1 MRDELRVTDSM
12 WRGSGVDLDA
22 YLTRV
27 GYQGDVAADLAT
39 LRGLHA
45 AHVDAIAF
53 DNLDAVLGRTTVPLD
68 LDSVQDKIVRR
79 GRGGW
84 CLEQVVLMAAV
95 LDRIGFTF
103 TAFAGRT
110 RIRTG
115 SKFGPALHMALCVEL
130 DGERWLH
137 DVSFGA
143 HGPHEPIQLAEN
155 ARLDGDWSFDLVRE
169 PTGEHVLRFLRPEGP
184 AELYGFT
191 TDVRY
196 PSDFEPLNHFC
207 LTHPRSPFNH
217 RMILQR
223 TQPEV
228 RHLLVGTVLTEIRPG
243 EPATSRELDEAE
255 ALSAPGEIFGIT
267 LAPGDIRTLRK
278 TLAGP

>member
-1 MRDELRVTDSM
+1 MSDSM
-12 WRGSGVDLDA
+12 WQGSGVDLDA

-27 GYQGDVAADLAT
+27 GYEGDVAADLST
-39 LRGLHA
+39 LRGLHS

-53 DNLDAVLGRTTVPLD
+53 DNLDALLGRTVVPLD
-68 LDSVQDKIVRR
+68 LDSVQEKIVRQ

-110 RIRTG
+110 RIRSG
-115 SKFGPALHMALCVEL
+115 SKLGPALHVALLVEL
-130 DGERWLH
+130 DGEQWLH

-143 HGPHEPIQLAEN
+143 YGLHEPIRFAEN
-155 ARLDGDWSFDLVRE
+155 ERLDGDWSFDLVRE
-169 PTGEHVLRFLRPEGP
+169 PTGENVLRFLGP
-184 AELYGFT
+184 DGPVELYGFT

-196 PSDFEPLNHFC
+196 PSDFELLNHFC

-217 RMILQR
+217 RMVLQR
-223 TQPEV
+223 TQPKV
-228 RHLLVGTVLTEIRPG
+228 RHLLAGTVLAEIRPG
-243 EPATSRELDEAE
+243 EPATFRELDEAE

-267 LAPGDIRTLRK
+267 LEPGDIQTLRK

>member
-1 MRDELRVTDSM
+1 MSGSM
-12 WRGSGVDLDA
+12 WQGSGVDLDA

-27 GYQGDVAADLAT
+27 GYEGDVAADLST
-39 LRGLHA
+39 LRRLHT
-45 AHVDAIAF
+45 AHVDAIPF
-53 DNLDAVLGRTTVPLD
+53 DNLDALLGRAAVPLD
-68 LDSVQDKIVRR
+68 LDSVQEKIVRQ

-115 SKFGPALHMALCVEL
+115 NRFGPALHVALLVDVE
-130 DGERWLH
+130 GERWLH

-143 HGPHEPIQLAEN
+143 HGLHEPIRFAGN
-155 ARLDGDWSFDLVRE
+155 ARLDGDFSFDLVRE
-169 PTGEHVLRFLRPEGP
+169 PSGEHVLRFLRPEGP

-196 PSDFEPLNHFC
+196 PSDFELLNHFC

-223 TQPEV
+223 TRPEV
-228 RHLLVGTVLTEIRPG
+228 RHLLVGTSLTELRPG
-243 EPATSRELDEAE
+243 APATVRELDETE
-255 ALSAPGEIFGIT
+255 ALSAPEQIFGIT
-267 LAPGDIRTLRK
+267 VEPGDIQTLRK

>member
-1 MRDELRVTDSM
+1 MSGSM
-12 WRGSGVDLDA
+12 WQGSAVDLDA

-27 GYQGDVAADLAT
+27 GYEGDVAADLST
-39 LRGLHA
+39 LRRLHI
-45 AHVDAIAF
+45 AHVGAIAF
-53 DNLDAVLGRTTVPLD
+53 DNLDALLGRTAVPLD
-68 LDSVQDKIVRR
+68 LDSVQRKIVRQ

-115 SKFGPALHMALCVEL
+115 NRFGPALHVALLVEC

-143 HGPHEPIQLAEN
+143 HGLHEPIRFAEN
-155 ARLDGDWSFDLVRE
+155 ARLDGDFSFDLVRE

-196 PSDFEPLNHFC
+196 PSDFELLNHFC

-217 RMILQR
+217 RMVLQR
-223 TQPEV
+223 TRPEV
-228 RHLLVGTVLTEIRPG
+228 RHLLAGTVLTEIRPG
-243 EPATSRELDEAE
+243 EPATSRELDEDE
-255 ALSAPGEIFGIT
+255 ALSAPEEVFGIT
-267 LAPGDIRTLRK
+267 LEPGDIQTLRK

>member
-1 MRDELRVTDSM
+1 MSAM
-12 WRGSGVDLDA
+12 WQGERVDLDA

-27 GYQGDVAADLAT
+27 GHEGDVVADLDT
-39 LRGLHA
+39 LRRLHI

-53 DNLDAVLGRTTVPLD
+53 DNLDALLGRTEVPLD
-68 LDSVQDKIVRR
+68 LDSVQDKLVRR

-84 CLEQVVLMAAV
+84 CLEHVVLMAAV

-115 SKFGPALHMALCVEL
+115 NKFGPALHVALLVEL
-130 DGERWLH
+130 DGELWLH

-143 HGPHEPIQLAEN
+143 FGPHEPIRFAEN
-155 ARLDGDWSFDLVRE
+155 SRLDGDFSFDLVRE
-169 PTGEHVLRFLRPEGP
+169 PAGEHVLRFLRPEGP

-196 PSDFEPLNHFC
+196 PSDFELLNHFC

-223 TQPEV
+223 TQAKV
-228 RHLLVGTVLTEIRPG
+228 RHLLAGNMLTEIRVG
-243 EPATSRELDEAE
+243 EPVTVRELDEAE
-255 ALSAPGEIFGIT
+255 ALAAPEEIFGIT
-267 LAPGDIRTLRK
+267 LEMADIQTLRK

>member
-1 MRDELRVTDSM
+1 MSGSM
-12 WRGSGVDLDA
+12 WRGDAVDLDA

-27 GYQGDVAADLAT
+27 GFQGEVAPDLST
-39 LRGLHA
+39 LRRLHT
-45 AHVDAIAF
+45 AHVGAIAF
-53 DNLDAVLGRTTVPLD
+53 DNLDALLGRTAVPLD
-68 LDSVQDKIVRR
+68 VDSVQDKIVRQ

-115 SKFGPALHMALCVEL
+115 DKFGPALHVALLVEL

-143 HGPHEPIQLAEN
+143 HGLHEPILFAEN
-155 ARLDGDWSFDLVRE
+155 ARLDGDFSFDLLRE

-191 TDVRY
+191 ADVRY
-196 PSDFEPLNHFC
+196 PSDFELLNHFC

-223 TQPEV
+223 TRPEV
-228 RHLLVGTVLTEIRPG
+228 RHLLAGNVLAEIRPG
-243 EPATSRELDEAE
+243 EPATFRELGEDEV
-255 ALSAPGEIFGIT
+255 LSAPEEIFGIT
-267 LAPGDIRTLRK
+267 LEPGDVQTLRK

>member
-1 MRDELRVTDSM
+1 M
-12 WRGSGVDLDA
+12 WQGAGVDLDA
-22 YLTRV
+22 YLARV
-27 GYQGDVAADLAT
+27 GFEGEVKADLAT
-39 LRGLHA
+39 LRGLHT
-45 AHVDAIAF
+45 AHVDAIPF
-53 DNLDAVLGRTTVPLD
+53 DNLDALLGRTEVPLD
-68 LDSVQDKIVRR
+68 IARVQEKIVRQ

-115 SKFGPALHMALCVEL
+115 SPFGPALHVALAVEAE
-130 DGERWLH
+130 GELWLH

-143 HGPHEPIQLAEN
+143 HGVHEPIRLAEN
-155 ARLDGDWSFDLVRE
+155 ARLDGDFSFDLVRE
-169 PTGEHVLRFLRPEGP
+169 PSGENVLRFLRPEGP

-191 TDVRY
+191 ADPRY
-196 PSDFEPLNHFC
+196 PSDFELLNHFC

-223 TQPEV
+223 TQAKV
-228 RHLLVGTVLTEIRPG
+228 RHLLAGTTLLEIRAG
-243 EPATSRELDEAE
+243 ETSSRELDGAE
-255 ALSAPGEIFGIT
+255 ALAAVEEVFGIT
-267 LAPGDIRTLRK
+267 LAEDDVRTLRK

>member
-1 MRDELRVTDSM
+1 MSDSM
-12 WRGSGVDLDA
+12 WQGEGVDLDA

-27 GYQGDVAADLAT
+27 GYEGDVAVDLST
-39 LRGLHA
+39 LRRLHI

-53 DNLDAVLGRTTVPLD
+53 DNLDALLGRTAVPLD
-68 LDSVQDKIVRR
+68 LPSVQEKLVRK

-103 TAFAGRT
+103 TALAGRT
-110 RIRTG
+110 RVRTG
-115 SKFGPALHMALCVEL
+115 SKVGPALHVALLVEL
-130 DGERWLH
+130 DGEKWLH

-143 HGPHEPIQLAEN
+143 FGPHEPIRFAEG
-155 ARLDGDWSFDLVRE
+155 ARLDGAWEFDLVRE
-169 PTGEHVLRFLRPEGP
+169 PSGEHVLRFLRPEGP

-196 PSDFEPLNHFC
+196 PSDFELLNHFC

-217 RMILQR
+217 RMVLQR
-223 TQPEV
+223 TQPKV
-228 RHLLVGTVLTEIRPG
+228 RHLLAGNVLTEIRPG
-243 EPATSRELDEAE
+243 EPATFRELDAAE

-267 LAPGDIRTLRK
+267 LEPGDIQTLGN

>member
-1 MRDELRVTDSM
+1 MTDSM
-12 WRGSGVDLDA
+12 WQGPGVDLDA
-22 YLTRV
+22 YLARV
-27 GYQGDVAADLAT
+27 GYRGDVAGDLST
-39 LRGLHA
+39 LRGLHT

-53 DNLDAVLGRTTVPLD
+53 DNLDALFGRTSVPLD
-68 LDSVQDKIVRR
+68 LDSVQDKIVRQ

-115 SKFGPALHMALCVEL
+115 NKFGPALHVALCVEL

-143 HGPHEPIQLAEN
+143 YGPHEPIRLAEN
-155 ARLDGDWSFDLVRE
+155 ARLDGNGSFDLVRE
-169 PTGEHVLRFLRPEGP
+169 PSGEHVLRFLRPEGP

-191 TDVRY
+191 TDVRH
-196 PSDFEPLNHFC
+196 PSDFEILNHFC

-217 RMILQR
+217 QMVLQR
-223 TQPEV
+223 TQPGV
-228 RHLLVGTVLTEIRPG
+228 RHLLAGSTLTEIRPSG
-243 EPATSRELDEAE
+243 PATFRELDKDEL
-255 ALSAPGEIFGIT
+255 LSAPEEIFGIT
-267 LAPGDIRTLRK
+267 LDPGDVQTLRK
-278 TLAGP
+278 FLDGRDA